1 MFKATLYTV
10 KKETTNM
17 SDIPW
22 MQCERF
28 EDLECF
34 DGDLFHMLVFGDCSE
49 EDLSDVSSSDTNSGV
64 FRDFLECVPWS
75 EDFIGNNNLLIGNNS
90 IPTRLLSK
98 QEKELKLFIY
108 NELLKLGYDI
118 NDFDDS
124 TSDEYLSYVSKAT
137 KYLKKYEEVPE
148 DLREYLL
155 SHRKG

>member
-1 MFKATLYTV
+1 MAEKNKLE
-10 KKETTNM
+10 KETTNM

-28 EDLECF
+28 EDIECF
-34 DGDLFHMLVFGDCSE
+34 DGNLFHTLVFGDCSE
-49 EDLSDVSSSDTNSGV
+49 EDLSDVSLSASNSGV

-75 EDFIGNNNLLIGNNS
+75 EGFIENNNLLIGNNA

-98 QEKELKLFIY
+98 EEKELKMFIY

-137 KYLKKYEEVPE
+137 KYLMKHKEVPE
-148 DLREYLL
+148 DIREYLL
-155 SHRKG
+155 SHK